1 MTRIAH
7 FFATASLIAG
17 GAIVPL
23 PAVAAMQSGIEDYAG
38 LQFAQRGDNRRQRRL
53 ERLQNSTR
61 TSSEARVFTSRR
73 AAGASVNTRG
83 EARASGDAF
92 SVSEADVFSR
102 TDSEGSEADGF
113 GRSEAEALQR
123 VPPPE

>member
-1 MTRIAH
+1 MTP
-7 FFATASLIAG
+7 FAQFITASLLAG
-17 GAIVPL
+17 GAAFAV
-23 PAVAAMQSGIEDYAG
+23 PAVAADPAGIEAYAG
-38 LQFAQRGDNRRQRRL
+38 LEFAQRGDNRRQRRL
-53 ERLQNSTR
+53 ERMQNSTR

-73 AAGASVNTRG
+73 AAGASVITRG